1 LRARS
6 ARGKTVPMID
16 ALKALFRP
24 GPAGAPR
31 AEVAPDLAI
40 AALLVEAARADGRMT
55 DDDRTAVQSLLADM
69 LDLDAAAARALRER
83 GEAAQHEAADL
94 VRFTR
99 VIKMALD
106 DAARLNLMTAL
117 WRVVLVDHHRD
128 PHEDALLR
136 RLAPLLAV
144 SDHDS
149 AAARRRALAG

>member
-1 LRARS
+1 
-6 ARGKTVPMID
+6 MID

-24 GPAGAPR
+24 GPGTAPR
-31 AEVAPDLAI
+31 DAIEPDLAI
-40 AALLVEAARADGRMT
+40 AALLVEAARADGTMT
-55 DDDRTAVQSLLADM
+55 DADLRAVQALLADM
-69 LDLDAAAARALRER
+69 LDLDEAAARTLRER
-83 GEAAQHEAADL
+83 GEAAQHAAADL

-99 VIKMALD
+99 VIKTALD
-106 DAARLNLMTAL
+106 EDARVALVEAL

-149 AAARRRALAG
+149 AAARRRVLAG

>member
-1 LRARS
+1 
-6 ARGKTVPMID
+6 MID

-24 GPAGAPR
+24 AAPAPR
-31 AEVAPDLAI
+31 DAIALDLAI
-40 AALLVEAARADGRMT
+40 AALLAEAARADGT
-55 DDDRTAVQSLLADM
+55 VTEADRQAIEGLLAGM
-69 LDLDAAAARALRER
+69 LDLTAPAAADLRTR
-83 GEAAQHEAADL
+83 GEQAQQGAADL

-99 VIKMALD
+99 VIKTALD
-106 DAARLNLMTAL
+106 EDARVALVEAL

-149 AAARRRALAG
+149 AAARRRVLG

>member
-1 LRARS
+1 
-6 ARGKTVPMID
+6 MID

-24 GPAGAPR
+24 ASAASR
-31 AEVAPDLAI
+31 ADVAPDLAI
-40 AALLVEAARADGRMT
+40 AALLAEAAQADGSVT
-55 DDDRTAVQSLLADM
+55 DADRTAIESLLSEM
-69 LDLDAAAARALRER
+69 LDLTTTGAADLRAR
-83 GEAAQHEAADL
+83 GEHAQREAADL

-99 VIKMALD
+99 VIKTGLDEDARIALVE
-106 DAARLNLMTAL
+106 AL

-149 AAARRRALAG
+149 AAARRRALGG

>member
-1 LRARS
+1 MRQTIA
-6 ARGKTVPMID
+6 MID
-16 ALKALFRP
+16 VLKALFRP
-24 GPAGAPR
+24 GSASAAPQ
-31 AEVAPDLAI
+31 AIAPDLAI

-55 DDDRTAVQSLLADM
+55 DDDRHAVQALLADM
-69 LDLDAAAARALRER
+69 LDLPPADARALRER
-83 GEAAQHEAADL
+83 GETAQHEAADL

-99 VIKMALD
+99 VIKTALD
-106 DAARLNLMTAL
+106 EGARIALIEAL

-149 AAARRRALAG
+149 AAARRRVLAV